1 MFFLARCLVWRLT
14 SQASAQGGSCLYKCF
29 AAGDELRI
37 PIERPAQEKLPTI
50 AVSQPE
56 GQTIAKNG
64 SHDSSTKQ
72 GPRVHMSASREGTNP
87 NNKCR
92 AGNDRAWVFFTKEE
106 HRPEGQSAE
115 HNGASVSSRW
125 DPSNRHQE
133 FKPTK
138 MEGGQNK
145 NMRQL
150 LAYLNARYA
159 PSVATSR
166 GTLSNCNDA

>member
-1 MFFLARCLVWRLT
+1 
-14 SQASAQGGSCLYKCF
+14 
-29 AAGDELRI
+29 
-37 PIERPAQEKLPTI
+37 
-50 AVSQPE
+50 
-56 GQTIAKNG
+56 
-64 SHDSSTKQ
+64 
-72 GPRVHMSASREGTNP
+72 MSASRERTNP
-87 NNKCR
+87 NDKRR

-145 NMRQL
+145 NMRTG
-150 LAYLNARYA
+150 AWSKGA
-159 PSVATSR
+159 ATGQITRRDRAGNVKVPAASRRVDSR
-166 GTLSNCNDA
+166 GRLAVTCPPREDQRDHNVSACL